1 MKVGTSLERLLT
13 RTGYVLR
20 FRLRCPASREK
31 IDNRFESAG
40 DSDFAEDVLKVCFD
54 GIARKTELVRHLLVR
69 LAEDQQIDDLLFP
82 LSQVQ
87 PRYFS
92 SRRRHTSCLSDWSSD
107 VCSSVLIGQV
117 WRGDL
122 HARVSRADDPH
133 EFLGGGILD

>member
-1 MKVGTSLERLLT
+1 MCG
-13 RTGYVLR
+13 G

-54 GIARKTELVRHLLVR
+54 GIARETELVRHLLVR

-87 PRYFS
+87 PREVRGGQRQGRRLTSTQTGQEDRKSTRLNS
-92 SRRRHTSCLSDWSSD
+92 SHRCISYAVFCLKKKNKT
-107 VCSSVLIGQV
+107 
-117 WRGDL
+117 R
-122 HARVSRADDPH
+122 
-133 EFLGGGILD
+133 

>member
-13 RTGYVLR
+13 RTGYVR
-20 FRLRCPASREK
+20 GFRLRCPASREK

-54 GIARKTELVRHLLVR
+54 GIARETELVRHLLVR

-87 PRYFS
+87 PREVRGGQRHGRCLTSTQKLHSVPTRRS
-92 SRRRHTSCLSDWSSD
+92 SNL
-107 VCSSVLIGQV
+107 
-117 WRGDL
+117 RGDL

-133 EFLGGGILD
+133 EFLGG